1 MLNPLFPN
9 NPEVKSDKG
18 NVFLWLVDTDNGKV
32 IGGIQGRTDW
42 RFKFDSKEDF
52 DDFFPDISKTEAA
65 DPESNLYKFHRE
77 AEEKDSSRM

>member
-18 NVFLWLVDTDNGKV
+18 NVFLWLSDTDGRIV
-32 IGGIQGRTDW
+32 GAIQGRNEPV
-42 RFKFDSKEDF
+42 RVFENRGDF
-52 DDFFPDISKTEAA
+52 DDFFPDISAAEAA